1 MRRYD
6 IRFGKLFTDT
16 IGRTYLDKNNYMVH
30 PSFHSTQIERYCML
44 CKHTPVINSYFFTEP
59 VTSVNFSRDGH
70 CILVSSLDNRLRLLD
85 KDNGEMLN
93 R

>member
-16 IGRTYLDKNNYMVH
+16 IGRK
-30 PSFHSTQIERYCML
+30 FKML
-44 CKHTPVINSYFFTEP
+44 SLIVLVVLVLFCGVDCLPHTEP
-59 VTSVNFSRDGH
+59 VTSVSFSRDGH